1 MTTTVPA
8 RQEQQFHDDA
18 GRSAPMIRRC
28 QVSIVRSTPA
38 GQPMVSEDRRRP
50 GQLRRMNGALL
61 TLWDLRPCIDVAA
74 LVLTELVTNAF
85 QHGGGEDITVT
96 WCADVTHLTMRVEDS
111 SPVRPVLRAVDETSE
126 GGRGL
131 GIVEALADAWGV
143 SEDGRTVHCALA
155 LAEYAPRA

>member
-1 MTTTVPA
+1 
-8 RQEQQFHDDA
+8 
-18 GRSAPMIRRC
+18 MIRRC
-28 QVSIVRSTPA
+28 QVSIVRSTRA

-85 QHGGGEDITVT
+85 QHGGGEGITVT

-111 SPVRPVLRAVDETSE
+111 SLPCVLCSGLWTRPRRAVADWASWRRWPTRGESARTAVPFTARSPSRSMRRE
-126 GGRGL
+126 RDLRNAAGR
-131 GIVEALADAWGV
+131 
-143 SEDGRTVHCALA
+143 
-155 LAEYAPRA
+155 